1 MPASRT
7 RTRARPGRNCGSGFE
22 VALSFL
28 FFTRQES
35 TGLSSSFSFYLCGIA
50 ILPAESSGQVRP
62 SFQSDR
68 TWPPASPA
76 GDRGPC
82 SLPPNASLVSSALP
96 SGLRSV
102 RSFGWPKRHP
112 APSSLAV
119 PVVSQNADDVRD
131 GFVQIL
137 DNSIRGMI
145 CRLGEAAQFRLTLY
159 RQVQEQAHPLTHFF
173 REGFSAPAPPG
184 RAALVLRLIHCHK
197 RCGHF

>member
-7 RTRARPGRNCGSGFE
+7 RTRARPGRNCGGCLE
-22 VALSFL
+22 VAFSFL

-68 TWPPASPA
+68 TWPPAAPA

-96 SGLRSV
+96 SVLRSLL
-102 RSFGWPKRHP
+102 SFGWPKRHP

-159 RQVQEQAHPLTHFF
+159 RQGQGQVHRIAHFLG
-173 REGFSAPAPPG
+173 EGFFPQLSPADD
-184 RAALVLRLIHCHK
+184 ALLL
-197 RCGHF
+197 F